1 MDLTEKKAEAVK
13 KKPPK
18 ALEQDAPAEAKKKK
32 AAGPPEPEREPDI
45 VYDLPDLHKQA
56 QGTLGMVEWPA
67 AGQAAGGMTE
77 ASLSD
82 VLGGPES
89 EDDLPPGR

>member
-1 MDLTEKKAEAVK
+1 MKTHDFYFDL
-13 KKPPK
+13 
-18 ALEQDAPAEAKKKK
+18 
-32 AAGPPEPEREPDI
+32 PEELIAQTPLQRRDGSRLLVLDKESGAWEHRHF
-45 VYDLPDLHKQA
+45 YDLPDLHKQA

>member
-1 MDLTEKKAEAVK
+1 MTKLKRKRKTH
-13 KKPPK
+13 
-18 ALEQDAPAEAKKKK
+18 
-32 AAGPPEPEREPDI
+32 I